1 MYEVVSNINGDT
13 APGSGGFK
21 MALSQSCWGILKED
35 VMKVFHYF
43 HAHGTFEKSINDTFL
58 TLIPKKPGVVEIK
71 EFRPISLITWVYKI
85 LVKV

>member
-1 MYEVVSNINGDT
+1 MYEVVSNINGDK
-13 APGSGGFK
+13 APGPSGFK

-71 EFRPISLITWVYKI
+71 EFWPISLVTLVNKI